1 MSNKGLHKDIENW
14 AVLLGGGMS
23 LLVICNI
30 VLLVVVC
37 LLISGCGTS
46 RKVERTQERQMR
58 AEIGMVED
66 EILSLRSSDFVDWTG
81 QAGNDG
87 EKISPRTSFG
97 RNDNKGMPGQAG
109 HDGRGDNAVRDTTL
123 VTSDEGPIIMN
134 AVRDE
139 DGNMVA
145 TDVLEAASV
154 TARFRN
160 VAERGGKVNIE
171 FAVTV
176 PQDMMDPQWQ
186 LRFYPRMN
194 VLEDTL
200 GLDPILITGQ
210 EYRNEQMRGY
220 RRYEKFLQSIVTD
233 SMEFV
238 NMRLLEIFI
247 ERNISALYAF
257 RTDSTF
263 VSDAEFASA
272 FGVTEQDAIEHYT
285 DKLARSANE
294 RRKARKEERFRHYVK
309 VPIEQGF
316 RLDTVIREINGDF
329 RYVYSHT
336 LASRPRLRKVDVVL
350 SGAIYKEDVKIYDI
364 PECEPLTYYI
374 SSLSAFVDGT
384 ERYMTKVIERKVS
397 ANTACYVEFEHDRY
411 EVDESLGYN
420 RDEIGRIKDNLAAL
434 IDHDE
439 FEMDSIVVTASSSP
453 EGTVAYNTRLTQR
466 RSEAVAEYFRRFI
479 DEYRDSMKADEGFV
493 VDMTEDPRSEPGM
506 TGEEYPETPVR
517 RSFAY
522 AQDDNGDA
530 QDDSKKDRD
539 GYRIQFI
546 ARNDAENWRM
556 LDVLVAEDTVM
567 GYEDKIAYI
576 NACELDD
583 LDRREEVLQKL
594 GCYRH
599 LREKVYPRLRTV
611 KFNFYLHRKDMQKDT
626 VHTTVIDSTY
636 MAGVQA
642 IRDRD
647 YETAVTLL
655 RPYQDYNSAV
665 AFCALDYNASALAIL
680 ERLPKTDKVN
690 YMLAIVYSRLDET
703 EKAVR
708 CYEEAC
714 RLNPGFV
721 HRGNLD
727 PEVMMLKDFSTP
739 FGRSK

>member
-1 MSNKGLHKDIENW
+1 MSNKGLHRDIENW
-14 AVLLGGGMS
+14 AVLLGGGVS
-23 LLVICNI
+23 LLVICNV

-46 RKVERTQERQMR
+46 RKVERMQERQMR
-58 AEIGMVED
+58 AEIGMVE
-66 EILSLRSSDFVDWTG
+66 
-81 QAGNDG
+81 
-87 EKISPRTSFG
+87 
-97 RNDNKGMPGQAG
+97 MPDRVG
-109 HDGRGDNAVRDTTL
+109 HDGRFPVGAGDDRRDTT
-123 VTSDEGPIIMN
+123 VVMEGGGPIIMN

-145 TDVLEAASV
+145 TDVIKAASV

-171 FAVTV
+171 FMVTV
-176 PQDMMDPQWQ
+176 PKDMMDPQWQ
-186 LRFYPRMN
+186 LRFYPRMY

-200 GLDPILITGQ
+200 GLDSVLITGQ

-238 NMRLLEIFI
+238 NLRLLEIFI
-247 ERNISALYAF
+247 ERNIPDLYAF

-263 VSDAEFASA
+263 VTDAEFASTY
-272 FGVTEQDAIEHYT
+272 GVTEQEAIEHYT
-285 DKLARSANE
+285 NKLARSANE
-294 RRKARKEERFRHYVK
+294 RRKARKDTKFRQYVS
-309 VPIEQGF
+309 VPIEEKGI

-329 RYVYSHT
+329 RYVYSYT
-336 LASRPRLRKVDVVL
+336 LASRPHLRKVDVVL

-384 ERYMTKVIERKVS
+384 KRYMTKVIERKVY
-397 ANTACYVEFEHDRY
+397 ANTACYVEFEHDSFV
-411 EVDESLGYN
+411 VDETLGYN
-420 RDEIGRIKDNLAAL
+420 RDEIGRIKGNLAAL
-434 IDHDE
+434 IDNDE
-439 FEMDSIVVTASSSP
+439 FAMDSIIVTASSSP

-466 RSEAVAEYFRRFI
+466 RSEAVAEYFRRYI
-479 DEYRDSMKADEGFV
+479 DEYRDSVRVNEGFV
-493 VDMTEDPRSEPGM
+493 VDMTGDPRSEPGM
-506 TGEEYPETPVR
+506 TGE
-517 RSFAY
+517 
-522 AQDDNGDA
+522 
-530 QDDSKKDRD
+530 
-539 GYRIQFI
+539 RIRFV

-567 GYEDKIAYI
+567 SYEEKIAYI
-576 NACELDD
+576 NACEVADFD
-583 LDRREEVLQKL
+583 VREEVLQKL

-611 KFNFYLHRKDMQKDT
+611 KFDFYLHRKDMQKDT

-642 IRDRD
+642 VRDRD

-690 YMLAIVYSRLDET
+690 YMLAIVYSRLGET
-703 EKAVR
+703 EKAAR

-714 RLNPGFV
+714 RMNPGFV

-727 PEVMMLKDFSTP
+727 PEITQLSVF
-739 FGRSK
+739 R

>member
-46 RKVERTQERQMR
+46 RKVERMQERQMR
-58 AEIGMVED
+58 AEIVMVED
-66 EILSLRSSDFVDWTG
+66 EIAGR
-81 QAGNDG
+81 AGNDG
-87 EKISPRTSFG
+87 RFPVG
-97 RNDNKGMPGQAG
+97 AG
-109 HDGRGDNAVRDTTL
+109 DDGRDTT
-123 VTSDEGPIIMN
+123 VVMEGGGPIIMN

-145 TDVLEAASV
+145 TDVIEAASV

-171 FAVTV
+171 FMVTV
-176 PQDMMDPQWQ
+176 PKDMMDPQWQ
-186 LRFYPRMN
+186 LRFYPRMY

-247 ERNISALYAF
+247 ERNIPALYAF

-272 FGVTEQDAIEHYT
+272 FGVTEQQAIEHYT
-285 DKLARSANE
+285 NRLAKSANE
-294 RRKARKEERFRHYVK
+294 RRKARKEERFRQYVK

-336 LASRPRLRKVDVVL
+336 LASKPRLRKVDVVL
-350 SGAIYKEDVKIYDI
+350 SGEIYQEDVKIYDI

-420 RDEIGRIKDNLAAL
+420 RDEIGRIKKNLSAL
-434 IDHDE
+434 IDNDE

-466 RSEAVAEYFRRFI
+466 RSEAVAEYFRIFI
-479 DEYRDSMKADEGFV
+479 DEYRDSVKVNEGFV
-493 VDMTEDPRSEPGM
+493 VDLAGDPRSEPGM
-506 TGEEYPETPVR
+506 TGEGIR
-517 RSFAY
+517 
-522 AQDDNGDA
+522 
-530 QDDSKKDRD
+530 
-539 GYRIQFI
+539 FI

-556 LDVLVAEDTVM
+556 LDVLVAGDTVM
-567 GYEDKIAYI
+567 SYEDKVAYI

-583 LDRREEVLQKL
+583 LDQREEVLQKL

-611 KFNFYLHRKDMQKDT
+611 RFDFYLHRKDMQKDT

-642 IRDRD
+642 VRDRD

-690 YMLAIVYSRLDET
+690 YMLAIVYSRLGET

-714 RLNPGFV
+714 RMNPGFV

-727 PEVMMLKDFSTP
+727 PEITQLSVF
-739 FGRSK
+739 R

>member
-46 RKVERTQERQMR
+46 RKVERMQQRLMR
-58 AEIGMVED
+58 AEIGMVE
-66 EILSLRSSDFVDWTG
+66 
-81 QAGNDG
+81 
-87 EKISPRTSFG
+87 
-97 RNDNKGMPGQAG
+97 MPGQAG
-109 HDGRGDNAVRDTTL
+109 HDGCRSGENWIAGRVGNDYRDTTL
-123 VTSDEGPIIMN
+123 VAELDGPIIMN

-145 TDVLEAASV
+145 TDVIKAASV

-171 FAVTV
+171 FMVTV
-176 PQDMMDPQWQ
+176 PKDMMDPQWQ
-186 LRFYPRMN
+186 LRFYPRMY

-247 ERNISALYAF
+247 ERNIPALYAF

-272 FGVTEQDAIEHYT
+272 FGVTEQQAVEHYT
-285 DKLARSANE
+285 NKLAKSANE

-316 RLDTVIREINGDF
+316 RLDTVIRETNGDF
-329 RYVYSHT
+329 RYVYSYA

-350 SGAIYKEDVKIYDI
+350 SGAIYQEDVKIYDI

-420 RDEIGRIKDNLAAL
+420 RDEIGRIKKNLSAL
-434 IDHDE
+434 IDNDE

-479 DEYRDSMKADEGFV
+479 DEYLDSVKVDEGFV
-493 VDMTEDPRSEPGM
+493 VDMTGDPRSEPGM

-522 AQDDNGDA
+522 AQDDN
-530 QDDSKKDRD
+530 KKDRD

-567 GYEDKIAYI
+567 SYEEKIAYI
-576 NACELDD
+576 KACEVAD
-583 LDRREEVLQKL
+583 LDVREEVLQNL

-655 RPYQDYNSAV
+655 RPYQDYNAAV

-680 ERLPKTDKVN
+680 ERFHRTDQVN
-690 YMLAIVYSRLDET
+690 YMLAIVYSRLGEI
-703 EKAVR
+703 EKAAR

-714 RLNPGFV
+714 RQNPGFV

-727 PEVMMLKDFSTP
+727 PEISRLSVF
-739 FGRSK
+739 R

>member
-1 MSNKGLHKDIENW
+1 MSDKGLHKDIENW

-46 RKVERTQERQMR
+46 RKVERMQERQMR
-58 AEIGMVED
+58 AEIGMVE
-66 EILSLRSSDFVDWTG
+66 E
-81 QAGNDG
+81 
-87 EKISPRTSFG
+87 
-97 RNDNKGMPGQAG
+97 MPDRVG
-109 HDGRGDNAVRDTTL
+109 HDGEVGNDERSPVGAGDDDRDTT
-123 VTSDEGPIIMN
+123 VVMEAKGPIIMN

-186 LRFYPRMN
+186 LRFYPRMY

-220 RRYEKFLQSIVTD
+220 RRYEKFLQSIVMD

-247 ERNISALYAF
+247 ERNIPALYAF

-272 FGVTEQDAIEHYT
+272 FGVTEQQAIEHYT
-285 DKLARSANE
+285 NRLAKSANE
-294 RRKARKEERFRHYVK
+294 RRKARKEERFRQYVK

-316 RLDTVIREINGDF
+316 RLDTVMREINGDF

-350 SGAIYKEDVKIYDI
+350 SGEIYQEDVKIYDI

-411 EVDESLGYN
+411 EVDENLGYN
-420 RDEIGRIKDNLAAL
+420 RDEIGRIKKNLSSL
-434 IDHDE
+434 IDNDE

-479 DEYRDSMKADEGFV
+479 DEYRDSVKADEGFA
-493 VDMTEDPRSEPGM
+493 VDMTGDPRSEPGM
-506 TGEEYPETPVR
+506 TKVEPGMTGEGIR
-517 RSFAY
+517 
-522 AQDDNGDA
+522 
-530 QDDSKKDRD
+530 
-539 GYRIQFI
+539 FI

-556 LDVLVAEDTVM
+556 LDVLVAKDTVM
-567 GYEDKIAYI
+567 SYEDKIAYI

-611 KFNFYLHRKDMQKDT
+611 KFDFYLHRKDMQKDT

-655 RPYQDYNSAV
+655 RPYQDYNAAV
-665 AFCALDYNASALAIL
+665 AFCALDYSASALAIL
-680 ERLPKTDKVN
+680 ERLHRTDQVN
-690 YMLAIVYSRLDET
+690 YMLAIVYSRLGEI

-714 RLNPGFV
+714 RQNPGFV

-727 PEVMMLKDFSTP
+727 PEISRLSVF
-739 FGRSK
+739 R

>member
-1 MSNKGLHKDIENW
+1 MSKNLHKDIENW
-14 AVLLGGGMS
+14 AVLLGGGVS
-23 LLVICNI
+23 LLVIFNI
-30 VLLVVVC
+30 VLMVVVC
-37 LLISGCGTS
+37 LLMSSCGS
-46 RKVERTQERQMR
+46 PRKVERMKERQMR
-58 AEIGMVED
+58 AEIGMVE
-66 EILSLRSSDFVDWTG
+66 
-81 QAGNDG
+81 
-87 EKISPRTSFG
+87 
-97 RNDNKGMPGQAG
+97 MPDRVG
-109 HDGRGDNAVRDTTL
+109 HDGWGDNTVRDTTVVAEL
-123 VTSDEGPIIMN
+123 DGPIIMN

-145 TDVLEAASV
+145 IDVIEAASI

-186 LRFYPRMN
+186 LRFYPRMY
-194 VLEDTL
+194 VLKDTL
-200 GLDPILITGQ
+200 GLDSVLITGQ

-238 NMRLLEIFI
+238 NLRLLEIFI
-247 ERNISALYAF
+247 ERNIPDLYAF

-263 VSDAEFASA
+263 VTDAEFASA
-272 FGVTEQDAIEHYT
+272 YGVTEQEAIEHYT
-285 DKLARSANE
+285 NKLARSANE
-294 RRKARKEERFRHYVK
+294 RRKARKDTKFRQYVS
-309 VPIEQGF
+309 VPIEEKGI

-329 RYVYSHT
+329 RYVYSYT
-336 LASRPRLRKVDVVL
+336 LASRPHLRKVDVVL
-350 SGAIYKEDVKIYDI
+350 FGAIYKEDVKIYDI
-364 PECEPLTYYI
+364 PECEPLTYYV

-384 ERYMTKVIERKVS
+384 ERYMTKVIERKVY
-397 ANTACYVEFEHDRY
+397 ANTACYVEFEHDSFV
-411 EVDESLGYN
+411 VDETLGYN
-420 RDEIGRIKDNLAAL
+420 CDEIGRIKGNLAAL
-434 IDHDE
+434 IDNDE
-439 FEMDSIVVTASSSP
+439 FAMDSIIVTASSSP

-466 RSEAVAEYFRRFI
+466 RSEAVAEYFRRYI
-479 DEYRDSMKADEGFV
+479 DEYRDSVRVNEGFV
-493 VDMTEDPRSEPGM
+493 VDMTGDPRSEPGM
-506 TGEEYPETPVR
+506 TGE
-517 RSFAY
+517 
-522 AQDDNGDA
+522 
-530 QDDSKKDRD
+530 
-539 GYRIQFI
+539 RILFV

-556 LDVLVAEDTVM
+556 LDALVAEDNSLSFD
-567 GYEDKIAYI
+567 DKIAYI
-576 NACELDD
+576 DACEIED
-583 LDRREEVLQKL
+583 LDTREEVLQNL

-655 RPYQDYNSAV
+655 RPYQDYNAAV

-680 ERLPKTDKVN
+680 ERLHRTDQVN
-690 YMLAIVYSRLDET
+690 YMLSIVYSRLGEI

-714 RLNPGFV
+714 RQNPGFV

-727 PEVMMLKDFSTP
+727 PEISRLSVF
-739 FGRSK
+739 R

>member
-1 MSNKGLHKDIENW
+1 MSDKGLHKDIENW
-14 AVLLGGGMS
+14 AVLLGGGVS
-23 LLVICNI
+23 LLVICNV

-46 RKVERTQERQMR
+46 RKMERMQERQMR
-58 AEIGMVED
+58 AEIGMVE
-66 EILSLRSSDFVDWTG
+66 E
-81 QAGNDG
+81 
-87 EKISPRTSFG
+87 
-97 RNDNKGMPGQAG
+97 MPGRVG
-109 HDGRGDNAVRDTTL
+109 HDGGVPVGAGDDGRDTT
-123 VTSDEGPIIMN
+123 VVMEDGGPIIMN

-145 TDVLEAASV
+145 TDVIEAASI

-186 LRFYPRMN
+186 LRFYPQMY

-200 GLDPILITGQ
+200 GLDPVLITGQ

-247 ERNISALYAF
+247 ERNIPALYAF

-364 PECEPLTYYI
+364 PECESLTYYI

-420 RDEIGRIKDNLAAL
+420 RDEIGRIKKNLSAL
-434 IDHDE
+434 IDNDE

-479 DEYRDSMKADEGFV
+479 DEYRDSVKADEGFV
-493 VDMTEDPRSEPGM
+493 VDMTGDPRAEPGM

>member
-1 MSNKGLHKDIENW
+1 MKSSNTHKDIENW
-14 AVLLGGGMS
+14 AVLLGGGVS
-23 LLVICNI
+23 LLVICNV

-46 RKVERTQERQMR
+46 RKVERMQERQMR
-58 AEIGMVED
+58 AEIGMVEEMPD
-66 EILSLRSSDFVDWTG
+66 RVGHDG
-81 QAGNDG
+81 QIGNDG
-87 EKISPRTSFG
+87 RSPVG
-97 RNDNKGMPGQAG
+97 AG
-109 HDGRGDNAVRDTTL
+109 DDGRDTT
-123 VTSDEGPIIMN
+123 VVMEAEGPIIMN

-186 LRFYPRMN
+186 LRFYPRMY

-247 ERNISALYAF
+247 ERNIPALYAF

-272 FGVTEQDAIEHYT
+272 FGVTEQQAIEHYT
-285 DKLARSANE
+285 NRLAKSANE
-294 RRKARKEERFRHYVK
+294 RRKARKEERFRQYVK

-316 RLDTVIREINGDF
+316 RLDTVMREINGDF

-350 SGAIYKEDVKIYDI
+350 SGEIYQEDVKIYDI

-479 DEYRDSMKADEGFV
+479 DEYRDSVKADEGFA
-493 VDMTEDPRSEPGM
+493 VDMTGDPRSEPGM
-506 TGEEYPETPVR
+506 TGEGIR
-517 RSFAY
+517 
-522 AQDDNGDA
+522 
-530 QDDSKKDRD
+530 
-539 GYRIQFI
+539 FI

-567 GYEDKIAYI
+567 SYEDKIAYI

-583 LDRREEVLQKL
+583 LDEREEVLQKL

-611 KFNFYLHRKDMQKDT
+611 KFDFYLHRKDMQKDT

-655 RPYQDYNSAV
+655 RPYQDYNAAV

-680 ERLPKTDKVN
+680 ERLHRTDQVN
-690 YMLAIVYSRLDET
+690 YMLAIVYSRLGEI
-703 EKAVR
+703 EKAAR

-714 RLNPGFV
+714 RQNPGFV

-727 PEVMMLKDFSTP
+727 PEISRLSVF
-739 FGRSK
+739 R

>member
-46 RKVERTQERQMR
+46 RKVERIQERQMR
-58 AEIGMVED
+58 AEIGMVE
-66 EILSLRSSDFVDWTG
+66 E
-81 QAGNDG
+81 
-87 EKISPRTSFG
+87 
-97 RNDNKGMPGQAG
+97 MPDRVG
-109 HDGRGDNAVRDTTL
+109 HDGEVGDDGRSPVGAGDDGRDTT
-123 VTSDEGPIIMN
+123 VVMEGGGPIIMN

-186 LRFYPRMN
+186 LRFYPQMY

-238 NMRLLEIFI
+238 NMKLLEIFI
-247 ERNISALYAF
+247 ERNIPALYAF
-257 RTDSTF
+257 KTDSTF

-272 FGVTEQDAIEHYT
+272 FGVTEQQAIEHYT
-285 DKLARSANE
+285 NRLAKSANE
-294 RRKARKEERFRHYVK
+294 RRKARKEERFRQYVK

-316 RLDTVIREINGDF
+316 RLDTVMREINGDF

-420 RDEIGRIKDNLAAL
+420 RDEIGRIKKNLSAL
-434 IDHDE
+434 IDNDE

-479 DEYRDSMKADEGFV
+479 DEYRDSVRVDEGFV
-493 VDMTEDPRSEPGM
+493 VDMTGDPRSVPGM

-522 AQDDNGDA
+522 AQDDN
-530 QDDSKKDRD
+530 RE
-539 GYRIQFI
+539 RIQFI

-567 GYEDKIAYI
+567 SYEDKIAYI

-583 LDRREEVLQKL
+583 LDQREEVLQKL

-611 KFNFYLHRKDMQKDT
+611 KFDFYLHRKDMQKDT

-655 RPYQDYNSAV
+655 RPYQDYNAAV

-680 ERLPKTDKVN
+680 ERLHRTDQVN
-690 YMLAIVYSRLDET
+690 YMLAIVYSRLGET

>member
-14 AVLLGGGMS
+14 AVLLGGGVS

-46 RKVERTQERQMR
+46 RKVERMQERQMR
-58 AEIGMVED
+58 AEIGMVE
-66 EILSLRSSDFVDWTG
+66 E
-81 QAGNDG
+81 
-87 EKISPRTSFG
+87 
-97 RNDNKGMPGQAG
+97 MPDRVG
-109 HDGRGDNAVRDTTL
+109 HDGGVPVGAGDDGRDTT
-123 VTSDEGPIIMN
+123 VVMEGGGPIIMN

-139 DGNMVA
+139 EGNMVA
-145 TDVLEAASV
+145 TDVIEAASI

-186 LRFYPRMN
+186 LRFYPRMY

-247 ERNISALYAF
+247 ERNIPALYAF

-263 VSDAEFASA
+263 VTDAEFASA
-272 FGVTEQDAIEHYT
+272 FGVTEQQAIEHYT
-285 DKLARSANE
+285 NRLAKSANE
-294 RRKARKEERFRHYVK
+294 RRKARKEERFRQYVK

-316 RLDTVIREINGDF
+316 RLDTVMREINGDF

-350 SGAIYKEDVKIYDI
+350 SGEIYQEDVKIYDI

-384 ERYMTKVIERKVS
+384 ERYMTKVIERKVY
-397 ANTACYVEFEHDRY
+397 ANTACYVEFEHDSFV
-411 EVDESLGYN
+411 VDETLGYN
-420 RDEIGRIKDNLAAL
+420 RDEIGRIKGNLAAL
-434 IDHDE
+434 IDNDE
-439 FEMDSIVVTASSSP
+439 FAMDSIIVTASSSP

-466 RSEAVAEYFRRFI
+466 RSEAVAEYFRRYI
-479 DEYRDSMKADEGFV
+479 DEYRDSVRVNEGFV
-493 VDMTEDPRSEPGM
+493 VDMTGDPRSEPGM

-522 AQDDNGDA
+522 AQDDSMEDLY
-530 QDDSKKDRD
+530 
-539 GYRIQFI
+539 GYQIQFV

-567 GYEDKIAYI
+567 SYEEKIAYI
-576 NACELDD
+576 NACEVADFD
-583 LDRREEVLQKL
+583 VREEVLQNL

-599 LREKVYPRLRTV
+599 LREKIYPRLRTV
-611 KFNFYLHRKDMQKDT
+611 KFDFYLHRKDMQKDT

-655 RPYQDYNSAV
+655 RPYQDYNAAV

-680 ERLPKTDKVN
+680 ERLHRTDQVN
-690 YMLAIVYSRLDET
+690 YMLAIVYSRLGEI

-708 CYEEAC
+708 CYDEAC
-714 RLNPGFV
+714 RQNPGFV

-727 PEVMMLKDFSTP
+727 PEISRLSVF
-739 FGRSK
+739 R

>member
-14 AVLLGGGMS
+14 AVLLGGGVS

-46 RKVERTQERQMR
+46 RKVERMQERQMR
-58 AEIGMVED
+58 AEIGMVEEMPD
-66 EILSLRSSDFVDWTG
+66 RVGHDGEV
-81 QAGNDG
+81 GNDG
-87 EKISPRTSFG
+87 RAPVGAGDDEIAG
-97 RNDNKGMPGQAG
+97 RAG
-109 HDGRGDNAVRDTTL
+109 DDVRDTT
-123 VTSDEGPIIMN
+123 VVMEDEGPIIMN

-186 LRFYPRMN
+186 LRFYPRMY

-247 ERNISALYAF
+247 ERNIPALYAF

-272 FGVTEQDAIEHYT
+272 FGVTEQQAIEHYT
-285 DKLARSANE
+285 NRLAKSANE
-294 RRKARKEERFRHYVK
+294 RRKARKEERFRQYVK

-316 RLDTVIREINGDF
+316 RLDTVMREINGDF

-350 SGAIYKEDVKIYDI
+350 SGAIYQEDVKIYDI

-374 SSLSAFVDGT
+374 SSLSAFVDVT
-384 ERYMTKVIERKVS
+384 ERFMTKVIERKVS

-420 RDEIGRIKDNLAAL
+420 RDEIGRIKKNLSAL
-434 IDHDE
+434 IDNDE

-466 RSEAVAEYFRRFI
+466 RSEAVAEYFRRYI
-479 DEYRDSMKADEGFV
+479 DEYRDSMKADEGFA
-493 VDMTEDPRSEPGM
+493 VDMTGDPWSKPGMTKVEPGM
-506 TGEEYPETPVR
+506 TGEGIR
-517 RSFAY
+517 
-522 AQDDNGDA
+522 
-530 QDDSKKDRD
+530 
-539 GYRIQFI
+539 FI

-567 GYEDKIAYI
+567 SYEDKIAYI

-611 KFNFYLHRKDMQKDT
+611 KFDFYLHRKDMLKDT

-642 IRDRD
+642 IRERD

-655 RPYQDYNSAV
+655 RPYQDYNAAV

-680 ERLPKTDKVN
+680 ERLHRTDQVN
-690 YMLAIVYSRLDET
+690 YMLAIVYSRLGEI
-703 EKAVR
+703 EKAAR

-714 RLNPGFV
+714 RQNPGFV

-727 PEVMMLKDFSTP
+727 PEISRLGDSRS
-739 FGRSK
+739 GRE

>member
-14 AVLLGGGMS
+14 AVLLGGGVS
-23 LLVICNI
+23 LLVICNV

-46 RKVERTQERQMR
+46 RKVERMHERKMR
-58 AEIGMVED
+58 AEIGMVE
-66 EILSLRSSDFVDWTG
+66 EIPDRVGHDGEV
-81 QAGNDG
+81 GNDG
-87 EKISPRTSFG
+87 RSPVV
-97 RNDNKGMPGQAG
+97 AG
-109 HDGRGDNAVRDTTL
+109 DDGRDTT
-123 VTSDEGPIIMN
+123 VVMEAEGPIIMN

-176 PQDMMDPQWQ
+176 LQDMMDPQWQ
-186 LRFYPRMN
+186 LRFYPQMY

-200 GLDPILITGQ
+200 ELDPILITGQ

-238 NMRLLEIFI
+238 NMKLLEIFI
-247 ERNISALYAF
+247 ERNIPALYAF

-272 FGVTEQDAIEHYT
+272 FGVTEQQAIEHYT
-285 DKLARSANE
+285 NRLAKSANE
-294 RRKARKEERFRHYVK
+294 RRKARKEERFRQYVK

-316 RLDTVIREINGDF
+316 RLDTVMREINGDF
-329 RYVYSHT
+329 RYVYAHT
-336 LASRPRLRKVDVVL
+336 LATRPRLRKVDVVL
-350 SGAIYKEDVKIYDI
+350 SGAIYKEDAKIYDI

-397 ANTACYVEFEHDRY
+397 ANTACYVAFEHDRY

-420 RDEIGRIKDNLAAL
+420 RDEIGRIKKNLSAL
-434 IDHDE
+434 IDNDE

-453 EGTVAYNTRLTQR
+453 EGTVTYNTRLTQR
-466 RSEAVAEYFRRFI
+466 RSEAVAEYFRMFI
-479 DEYRDSMKADEGFV
+479 DEYRNSVNADEGFA
-493 VDMTEDPRSEPGM
+493 VDMTGDPRSVPGMTKVEPGM
-506 TGEEYPETPVR
+506 TGEGIR
-517 RSFAY
+517 
-522 AQDDNGDA
+522 
-530 QDDSKKDRD
+530 
-539 GYRIQFI
+539 FI

-567 GYEDKIAYI
+567 SYEDKIAYI
-576 NACELDD
+576 NACELGD
-583 LDRREEVLQKL
+583 LDQREDVLQKL

-611 KFNFYLHRKDMQKDT
+611 KFGFYLHRKDMLKDT

-655 RPYQDYNSAV
+655 RPYQDYNAAV

-680 ERLPKTDKVN
+680 ERLHRTDQVN
-690 YMLAIVYSRLDET
+690 YMLAIVYSRLGEI

-708 CYEEAC
+708 CYDEAC
-714 RLNPGFV
+714 RQNPGFV

-727 PEVMMLKDFSTP
+727 PEISRLSVF
-739 FGRSK
+739 R

>member
-46 RKVERTQERQMR
+46 RKVERMQERQMR
-58 AEIGMVED
+58 AEIVMAED
-66 EILSLRSSDFVDWTG
+66 EIAGR
-81 QAGNDG
+81 AGNDG
-87 EKISPRTSFG
+87 RFPVG
-97 RNDNKGMPGQAG
+97 AG
-109 HDGRGDNAVRDTTL
+109 DDGRDTT
-123 VTSDEGPIIMN
+123 VVMEGGGPIIMN

-145 TDVLEAASV
+145 TDVIEAASV

-171 FAVTV
+171 FMVTV
-176 PQDMMDPQWQ
+176 PKDMMDPQWQ
-186 LRFYPRMN
+186 LRFYPRMY

-247 ERNISALYAF
+247 ERNIPALYAF

-272 FGVTEQDAIEHYT
+272 YGVTEQEAIEHYT
-285 DKLARSANE
+285 NKLARSANE
-294 RRKARKEERFRHYVK
+294 RRKARKDTKFRQYVS
-309 VPIEQGF
+309 VPIEEKGI

-329 RYVYSHT
+329 RYVYSYT
-336 LASRPRLRKVDVVL
+336 LASRPHLRKVDVVL

-384 ERYMTKVIERKVS
+384 ERYMTKVIERKVY
-397 ANTACYVEFEHDRY
+397 ANTACYVEFEHDSFV
-411 EVDESLGYN
+411 VDETLGYN
-420 RDEIGRIKDNLAAL
+420 RDEIGRIKGNLAAL
-434 IDHDE
+434 IDNDE
-439 FEMDSIVVTASSSP
+439 FAMDSIIVTASSSP

-479 DEYRDSMKADEGFV
+479 DEYRDSVKADEGFA
-493 VDMTEDPRSEPGM
+493 VDMTGDPRSEPGM
-506 TGEEYPETPVR
+506 TGEGIR
-517 RSFAY
+517 
-522 AQDDNGDA
+522 
-530 QDDSKKDRD
+530 
-539 GYRIQFI
+539 FI

-567 GYEDKIAYI
+567 SYEEKMAYI
-576 NACELDD
+576 DACEIDD
-583 LDRREEVLQKL
+583 LDEREEVLQNL

-599 LREKVYPRLRTV
+599 MREKIYPRLRTV
-611 KFNFYLHRKDMQKDT
+611 KFDFYLHRKDMQKDT

-655 RPYQDYNSAV
+655 RPYRDFNAAV
-665 AFCALDYNASALAIL
+665 AFCALDYNASALDIL
-680 ERLPKTDKVN
+680 ENLPKSDQVN
-690 YMLAIVYSRLDET
+690 YMLAIVYSRLGDI

-714 RLNPGFV
+714 RQNPGFV

-727 PEVMMLKDFSTP
+727 PEISRLSVF
-739 FGRSK
+739 R

>member
-14 AVLLGGGMS
+14 AVLLGGGVS

-37 LLISGCGTS
+37 LVISGCGTS
-46 RKVERTQERQMR
+46 RKVERMQERQMR
-58 AEIGMVED
+58 AEIGMVEEMPD
-66 EILSLRSSDFVDWTG
+66 RVG
-81 QAGNDG
+81 HDG
-87 EKISPRTSFG
+87 EEISRFAPLT
-97 RNDNKGMPGQAG
+97 RNDNNRTTQNDSK
-109 HDGRGDNAVRDTTL
+109 DTTL

-186 LRFYPRMN
+186 LRFYPRMY

-238 NMRLLEIFI
+238 NMKLLEIFI
-247 ERNISALYAF
+247 ERNIPALYAF

-272 FGVTEQDAIEHYT
+272 FGVTEQQAIEHYT
-285 DKLARSANE
+285 NRLAKSANE
-294 RRKARKEERFRHYVK
+294 RRKARKEERFRQYVK

-316 RLDTVIREINGDF
+316 RLDTVMREINGDF

-336 LASRPRLRKVDVVL
+336 LASKPRLRKVDVVL
-350 SGAIYKEDVKIYDI
+350 SGEIYQEDVKIYDI

-420 RDEIGRIKDNLAAL
+420 RDEIGRIKKNLSAL
-434 IDHDE
+434 IDNDE

-479 DEYRDSMKADEGFV
+479 NEYLDSVKVDEGFA
-493 VDMTEDPRSEPGM
+493 VDMTGDPRSEPGM

-522 AQDDNGDA
+522 A

-567 GYEDKIAYI
+567 SYEDKIAYI

-583 LDRREEVLQKL
+583 LDEREEVLQKL

-655 RPYQDYNSAV
+655 RPYQDYNAAV

-680 ERLPKTDKVN
+680 ERLHRTDQVN
-690 YMLAIVYSRLDET
+690 YMLAIVYSRLGEI
-703 EKAVR
+703 EMAVR

-714 RLNPGFV
+714 RQNPGFV

>member
-1 MSNKGLHKDIENW
+1 MSGKGLHKDIENW

-37 LLISGCGTS
+37 LVISGCGTS
-46 RKVERTQERQMR
+46 RKVERMQERQMR
-58 AEIGMVED
+58 AEIGMVE
-66 EILSLRSSDFVDWTG
+66 E
-81 QAGNDG
+81 
-87 EKISPRTSFG
+87 
-97 RNDNKGMPGQAG
+97 MPDRVG
-109 HDGRGDNAVRDTTL
+109 HDGGVPVGAGDDGRDTT
-123 VTSDEGPIIMN
+123 VVMEGGGPIIMN

-171 FAVTV
+171 FVVTV

-186 LRFYPRMN
+186 LRFYPRMY

-238 NMRLLEIFI
+238 NMKLLEIFI
-247 ERNISALYAF
+247 ERNIPALYAF

-285 DKLARSANE
+285 DKLAKSANE
-294 RRKARKEERFRHYVK
+294 RRKARKEERFRRYVK

-316 RLDTVIREINGDF
+316 RLDTVMREINGDF

-350 SGAIYKEDVKIYDI
+350 SGAIYQEDVKIYDI

-420 RDEIGRIKDNLAAL
+420 RDEIGRIKKNLSAL
-434 IDHDE
+434 IDNDE

-479 DEYRDSMKADEGFV
+479 DEYRDSVKADEGFV
-493 VDMTEDPRSEPGM
+493 VDMTGDPRSEPGM
-506 TGEEYPETPVR
+506 TKVEPGMTDESDIR
-517 RSFAY
+517 
-522 AQDDNGDA
+522 
-530 QDDSKKDRD
+530 
-539 GYRIQFI
+539 FI

-556 LDVLVAEDTVM
+556 LDALVAEDNSLSFD
-567 GYEDKIAYI
+567 DKIAYI
-576 NACELDD
+576 DACEIED
-583 LDRREEVLQKL
+583 LDTREEVLQNL

-611 KFNFYLHRKDMQKDT
+611 RFDFYLHRKDMQKDT

-655 RPYQDYNSAV
+655 RPYQDYNAAV

-680 ERLPKTDKVN
+680 ERLHRTDQVN
-690 YMLAIVYSRLDET
+690 YMLAIVNSRLGET

-714 RLNPGFV
+714 RMNPGFV

-727 PEVMMLKDFSTP
+727 PEITQLSVF
-739 FGRSK
+739 R

>member
-1 MSNKGLHKDIENW
+1 MSKNLHKDIENW
-14 AVLLGGGMS
+14 AVLLGGGVS
-23 LLVICNI
+23 LLVIFNI
-30 VLLVVVC
+30 VLMVVVC
-37 LLISGCGTS
+37 LLMSSCGS
-46 RKVERTQERQMR
+46 ARKVERMKERQMK
-58 AEIGMVED
+58 AEIGIVEEMPYRVGHD
-66 EILSLRSSDFVDWTG
+66 GGRSGEDWIAG
-81 QAGNDG
+81 RAGNDY
-87 EKISPRTSFG
+87 
-97 RNDNKGMPGQAG
+97 
-109 HDGRGDNAVRDTTL
+109 RDTTMVAEL
-123 VTSDEGPIIMN
+123 DGPIIMN

-186 LRFYPRMN
+186 LRFYPRMY

-479 DEYRDSMKADEGFV
+479 DEYRDSVTADEGFA
-493 VDMTEDPRSEPGM
+493 VDMTGDPRSEPGM
-506 TGEEYPETPVR
+506 TKVEPGMMGEGIR
-517 RSFAY
+517 
-522 AQDDNGDA
+522 
-530 QDDSKKDRD
+530 
-539 GYRIQFI
+539 FI

-599 LREKVYPRLRTV
+599 LREKAYPRLRTV
-611 KFNFYLHRKDMQKDT
+611 KFDFYLHRKDMQKDT

-655 RPYQDYNSAV
+655 RPYQDYNAAV

-680 ERLPKTDKVN
+680 EKLQKSDQVN
-690 YMLAIVYSRLDET
+690 YMLAIVYSRLGET

-714 RLNPGFV
+714 RQNPGFV

>member
-23 LLVICNI
+23 LLVICNV
-30 VLLVVVC
+30 VLLVLVC

-46 RKVERTQERQMR
+46 RKVERMQERQMR
-58 AEIGMVED
+58 AEIGMVEEMPD
-66 EILSLRSSDFVDWTG
+66 RVG
-81 QAGNDG
+81 HDG

-123 VTSDEGPIIMN
+123 VIPSEGPIIMN

-186 LRFYPRMN
+186 LRFYPQMY

-247 ERNISALYAF
+247 ERNIPALYAF

-272 FGVTEQDAIEHYT
+272 FGVTEQQAIEHYT
-285 DKLARSANE
+285 NRLAKSANE
-294 RRKARKEERFRHYVK
+294 RRKARKEERFRQYVK

-316 RLDTVIREINGDF
+316 RLDTVMREINGDF

-350 SGAIYKEDVKIYDI
+350 SGAIYQEDVKIYDI

-420 RDEIGRIKDNLAAL
+420 RDEIGRIKKNLSAL
-434 IDHDE
+434 IDNDE

-479 DEYRDSMKADEGFV
+479 DEYRDSVKADEGFV
-493 VDMTEDPRSEPGM
+493 VDLAGDPRSEPGM
-506 TGEEYPETPVR
+506 TGEGIR
-517 RSFAY
+517 
-522 AQDDNGDA
+522 
-530 QDDSKKDRD
+530 
-539 GYRIQFI
+539 FI

-567 GYEDKIAYI
+567 SYEDKIAYI

-583 LDRREEVLQKL
+583 LDEREEVLQKL

-611 KFNFYLHRKDMQKDT
+611 KFDFYLHRRDMQKDT
-626 VHTTVIDSTY
+626 VHTTVIDSAY

-655 RPYQDYNSAV
+655 RPYQDYNAAV

-680 ERLPKTDKVN
+680 ERLHRTDQVN
-690 YMLAIVYSRLDET
+690 YMLAIVYSRLGEI
-703 EKAVR
+703 EKAAR

-714 RLNPGFV
+714 RQNPGFV

>member
-1 MSNKGLHKDIENW
+1 MSDKGLHKDIENW
-14 AVLLGGGMS
+14 AVLLGGGVS
-23 LLVICNI
+23 LLVICNV

-46 RKVERTQERQMR
+46 RKVERMQERQMR
-58 AEIGMVED
+58 AEIVMVED

-87 EKISPRTSFG
+87 GAPVGAGDDEIAG
-97 RNDNKGMPGQAG
+97 RAGND
-109 HDGRGDNAVRDTTL
+109 DRDTT
-123 VTSDEGPIIMN
+123 VVMEAEGPIIMN

-176 PQDMMDPQWQ
+176 PQDMIDPQWQ
-186 LRFYPRMN
+186 LRFYPRMY

-200 GLDPILITGQ
+200 GLDPVLITGQ

-247 ERNISALYAF
+247 ERNIPALYAF

-272 FGVTEQDAIEHYT
+272 FGVTEQQAIEHYT
-285 DKLARSANE
+285 NRLAKSANE
-294 RRKARKEERFRHYVK
+294 RRKARKEERFRRYVK

-316 RLDTVIREINGDF
+316 QLDTVIREINGDF
-329 RYVYSHT
+329 RYVYSYT

-350 SGAIYKEDVKIYDI
+350 SGEIYQEDVKIYDI

-420 RDEIGRIKDNLAAL
+420 RDEIGRIKKNLSAL
-434 IDHDE
+434 IDNDE
-439 FEMDSIVVTASSSP
+439 FEMDSIVITASSSP

-479 DEYRDSMKADEGFV
+479 DEYRDSVKADEGFA
-493 VDMTEDPRSEPGM
+493 VDMTGDPRSEPGM

-530 QDDSKKDRD
+530 QDDIKKDRD

-567 GYEDKIAYI
+567 SYEDKIAYI

-583 LDRREEVLQKL
+583 LDEREEVLQKL

-611 KFNFYLHRKDMQKDT
+611 KFDFYLHRKDMQKDT

-655 RPYQDYNSAV
+655 RPYQDYNAAV

-680 ERLPKTDKVN
+680 ERLHRTDQVN
-690 YMLAIVYSRLDET
+690 YMLAIVYSRLGEI
-703 EKAVR
+703 EKAAR

-714 RLNPGFV
+714 RQNPGFV

-727 PEVMMLKDFSTP
+727 PEISRLSVF
-739 FGRSK
+739 R

>member
-1 MSNKGLHKDIENW
+1 MSDKGLHKDIENW

-23 LLVICNI
+23 LLVICNV

-46 RKVERTQERQMR
+46 RKVERMQERQMR
-58 AEIGMVED
+58 AEIGMVEMP
-66 EILSLRSSDFVDWTG
+66 G
-81 QAGNDG
+81 QAGHDG
-87 EKISPRTSFG
+87 EEISPRTSFG
-97 RNDNKGMPGQAG
+97 RNDSKGIPDRVGNDG
-109 HDGRGDNAVRDTTL
+109 EIGNDGRSSVGAGDDVRDTT
-123 VTSDEGPIIMN
+123 VVMEAEGPIIMN

-145 TDVLEAASV
+145 TDVIEAASI

-186 LRFYPRMN
+186 LRFYPRMY

-247 ERNISALYAF
+247 ERNIPALYAF

-272 FGVTEQDAIEHYT
+272 FGVTEQQAVEHYT
-285 DKLARSANE
+285 NKLAKSANE

-374 SSLSAFVDGT
+374 SSLSALVDGT

-420 RDEIGRIKDNLAAL
+420 RDEIGRIKKNLSAL
-434 IDHDE
+434 IDNDE

-479 DEYRDSMKADEGFV
+479 DEYRDSVRVNEGFV
-493 VDMTEDPRSEPGM
+493 VDMTGDPRSEPGM
-506 TGEEYPETPVR
+506 TKVEPGMTDESDIR
-517 RSFAY
+517 
-522 AQDDNGDA
+522 
-530 QDDSKKDRD
+530 
-539 GYRIQFI
+539 FI

-556 LDVLVAEDTVM
+556 LDALVAEDNSLTFD
-567 GYEDKIAYI
+567 DKIAYI
-576 NACELDD
+576 DACEIED
-583 LDRREEVLQKL
+583 LDTREEVLQNL

-611 KFNFYLHRKDMQKDT
+611 RFDFYLHRKDMQKDT

-655 RPYQDYNSAV
+655 RPYRDFNAAV
-665 AFCALDYNASALAIL
+665 AFCALDYNASALDIL
-680 ERLPKTDKVN
+680 ENLPKSDQVN
-690 YMLAIVYSRLDET
+690 YMLAIVYSRLGDI

-714 RLNPGFV
+714 RQNPGFV

-727 PEVMMLKDFSTP
+727 PEISRLSVF
-739 FGRSK
+739 R

>member
-1 MSNKGLHKDIENW
+1 MSDKGLHKDIENW

-46 RKVERTQERQMR
+46 RKVERMKEWQMR
-58 AEIGMVED
+58 AEIGMVE
-66 EILSLRSSDFVDWTG
+66 E
-81 QAGNDG
+81 
-87 EKISPRTSFG
+87 
-97 RNDNKGMPGQAG
+97 MPDRVG
-109 HDGRGDNAVRDTTL
+109 HDGEVGNDERSPVGAGDDGRDTT
-123 VTSDEGPIIMN
+123 VVMEAEGPIIMN

-186 LRFYPRMN
+186 LRFYPRMY

-247 ERNISALYAF
+247 ERNIPALYAF

-272 FGVTEQDAIEHYT
+272 FGVTEQQAIEHYT
-285 DKLARSANE
+285 NRLAKSANE
-294 RRKARKEERFRHYVK
+294 RRKARKEERFRQYVK

-316 RLDTVIREINGDF
+316 RLDTVMREINGDF

-350 SGAIYKEDVKIYDI
+350 SGAIYQEDVKIYDI

-420 RDEIGRIKDNLAAL
+420 RDEIGRI
-434 IDHDE
+434 
-439 FEMDSIVVTASSSP
+439 
-453 EGTVAYNTRLTQR
+453 R
-466 RSEAVAEYFRRFI
+466 RIFQ
-479 DEYRDSMKADEGFV
+479 
-493 VDMTEDPRSEPGM
+493 P
-506 TGEEYPETPVR
+506 
-517 RSFAY
+517 
-522 AQDDNGDA
+522 
-530 QDDSKKDRD
+530 
-539 GYRIQFI
+539 
-546 ARNDAENWRM
+546 
-556 LDVLVAEDTVM
+556 
-567 GYEDKIAYI
+567 
-576 NACELDD
+576 
-583 LDRREEVLQKL
+583 
-594 GCYRH
+594 
-599 LREKVYPRLRTV
+599 
-611 KFNFYLHRKDMQKDT
+611 
-626 VHTTVIDSTY
+626 
-636 MAGVQA
+636 
-642 IRDRD
+642 
-647 YETAVTLL
+647 
-655 RPYQDYNSAV
+655 
-665 AFCALDYNASALAIL
+665 
-680 ERLPKTDKVN
+680 
-690 YMLAIVYSRLDET
+690 
-703 EKAVR
+703 
-708 CYEEAC
+708 
-714 RLNPGFV
+714 
-721 HRGNLD
+721 
-727 PEVMMLKDFSTP
+727 
-739 FGRSK
+739 

>member
-46 RKVERTQERQMR
+46 RKVERMQERQMR
-58 AEIGMVED
+58 AEIGMVEEMPD
-66 EILSLRSSDFVDWTG
+66 RVGHDGEV
-81 QAGNDG
+81 GNDG
-87 EKISPRTSFG
+87 RSPVG
-97 RNDNKGMPGQAG
+97 AG
-109 HDGRGDNAVRDTTL
+109 DDGRDTT
-123 VTSDEGPIIMN
+123 VVMEAQGPIIMN

-186 LRFYPRMN
+186 LRFYPQMY
-194 VLEDTL
+194 VLEDTV
-200 GLDPILITGQ
+200 GLDPVLITGQ

-247 ERNISALYAF
+247 ERNIPALYAF

-272 FGVTEQDAIEHYT
+272 FGVTEQEAIEHYT
-285 DKLARSANE
+285 DKLAKSANE
-294 RRKARKEERFRHYVK
+294 RRKARKEERFRQYVK

-316 RLDTVIREINGDF
+316 RLDTVMREINGDF

-350 SGAIYKEDVKIYDI
+350 SGAIYQEDVKIYDI

-374 SSLSAFVDGT
+374 SSLSAFVDGS

-420 RDEIGRIKDNLAAL
+420 RDEIGRIKKNLSAL
-434 IDHDE
+434 IDNDE

-479 DEYRDSMKADEGFV
+479 DEYRDSVKVDEGFA
-493 VDMTEDPRSEPGM
+493 VDMTGDPRSEPGM
-506 TGEEYPETPVR
+506 TGEGIR
-517 RSFAY
+517 
-522 AQDDNGDA
+522 
-530 QDDSKKDRD
+530 
-539 GYRIQFI
+539 FI

-567 GYEDKIAYI
+567 DYEDKIAYI

-583 LDRREEVLQKL
+583 LDEREEVLQKL

-611 KFNFYLHRKDMQKDT
+611 KFDFYLHRKDMLMDT

-647 YETAVTLL
+647 YEAAVTLL
-655 RPYQDYNSAV
+655 RPYQDYNAAV

-680 ERLPKTDKVN
+680 ERLHRTDQVN
-690 YMLAIVYSRLDET
+690 YMLAIVYSRLGEI
-703 EKAVR
+703 EKAAR

-714 RLNPGFV
+714 RQNPGFV

-727 PEVMMLKDFSTP
+727 PEISRLSVF
-739 FGRSK
+739 R

>member
-1 MSNKGLHKDIENW
+1 MSDKGLHKDIENW
-14 AVLLGGGMS
+14 AVLLGGGVS
-23 LLVICNI
+23 LLVICNV

-46 RKVERTQERQMR
+46 RKVERMQERQMR
-58 AEIGMVED
+58 AEIGMVEEMPD
-66 EILSLRSSDFVDWTG
+66 RVGHDGEV
-81 QAGNDG
+81 GNDG
-87 EKISPRTSFG
+87 RFPVG
-97 RNDNKGMPGQAG
+97 AG
-109 HDGRGDNAVRDTTL
+109 DDGRDTT
-123 VTSDEGPIIMN
+123 VVMEAEGPIIMN

-186 LRFYPRMN
+186 LRFYPRMY

-200 GLDPILITGQ
+200 GLDPVLITGQ
-210 EYRNEQMRGY
+210 EYRKEQMRGY

-247 ERNISALYAF
+247 ERNIPALYAF

-294 RRKARKEERFRHYVK
+294 RRKARKEERFRQYVK

-316 RLDTVIREINGDF
+316 RLDTVMREINGDF
-329 RYVYSHT
+329 RYVYSYT
-336 LASRPRLRKVDVVL
+336 LASRPCLRKVDVVL
-350 SGAIYKEDVKIYDI
+350 SGEIYQEDVKIYDI

-411 EVDESLGYN
+411 EVAESLGYN

-479 DEYRDSMKADEGFV
+479 DEYRDSVKADEGFV
-493 VDMTEDPRSEPGM
+493 VDMTGDPRSEPGM

-522 AQDDNGDA
+522 AQDDN
-530 QDDSKKDRD
+530 RE
-539 GYRIQFI
+539 RIQFI

-567 GYEDKIAYI
+567 SYEDKIAYI

-583 LDRREEVLQKL
+583 LDRREEVLQNL

-611 KFNFYLHRKDMQKDT
+611 RFDLYLHRKDMQKDT

-655 RPYQDYNSAV
+655 RPYQDYNTAV

-680 ERLPKTDKVN
+680 EKLHRTDQVN
-690 YMLAIVYSRLDET
+690 YMLAIVYSRLGEI
-703 EKAVR
+703 EKAAR
-708 CYEEAC
+708 CYEVAC
-714 RLNPGFV
+714 RMNPGFV

-727 PEVMMLKDFSTP
+727 PEITQLSVF
-739 FGRSK
+739 R

>member
-46 RKVERTQERQMR
+46 RKVERMQERQMR
-58 AEIGMVED
+58 AEIGMVE
-66 EILSLRSSDFVDWTG
+66 EI
-81 QAGNDG
+81 
-87 EKISPRTSFG
+87 PG
-97 RNDNKGMPGQAG
+97 RAG
-109 HDGRGDNAVRDTTL
+109 HDGWSPVGAGDDGRDTT
-123 VTSDEGPIIMN
+123 VVMEAEGPIIMN

-139 DGNMVA
+139 DGNMVV

-186 LRFYPRMN
+186 LRFNPRMY

-220 RRYEKFLQSIVTD
+220 RRYEKFLCSIVTD

-238 NMRLLEIFI
+238 NLRLLEIFI
-247 ERNISALYAF
+247 ERNIPALYAF

-272 FGVTEQDAIEHYT
+272 FGVTEQQAVEHYT
-285 DKLARSANE
+285 NKLAKSANE

-309 VPIEQGF
+309 VPIKQGF

-420 RDEIGRIKDNLAAL
+420 RDEIGRIKKNLSAL
-434 IDHDE
+434 IDNDE

-466 RSEAVAEYFRRFI
+466 RSEAVAEYFRKFI
-479 DEYRDSMKADEGFV
+479 DEYRDSVNADEGFA
-493 VDMTEDPRSEPGM
+493 VDMTGDPRSEPGM
-506 TGEEYPETPVR
+506 TKVEPGMTGAGIR
-517 RSFAY
+517 
-522 AQDDNGDA
+522 
-530 QDDSKKDRD
+530 
-539 GYRIQFI
+539 FI

-599 LREKVYPRLRTV
+599 LREKAYPRLRTV
-611 KFNFYLHRKDMQKDT
+611 KFDFYLHRKDMQKDT

-655 RPYQDYNSAV
+655 RPYQDYNAAV
-665 AFCALDYNASALAIL
+665 AFCALDYNASALAIMEKL
-680 ERLPKTDKVN
+680 QKSDQVN
-690 YMLAIVYSRLDET
+690 YMLAIVYSRLGET

-714 RLNPGFV
+714 RQNPGFV

-727 PEVMMLKDFSTP
+727 PEISRLSVF
-739 FGRSK
+739 R

>member
-46 RKVERTQERQMR
+46 RKVERMQERQMR
-58 AEIGMVED
+58 AEIGMVK
-66 EILSLRSSDFVDWTG
+66 EI
-81 QAGNDG
+81 
-87 EKISPRTSFG
+87 PG
-97 RNDNKGMPGQAG
+97 RAG
-109 HDGRGDNAVRDTTL
+109 HDGEVGNDERSPVGAGDDGRDTT
-123 VTSDEGPIIMN
+123 VVMEAEGPIIMN

-186 LRFYPRMN
+186 LRFYPQMY

-238 NMRLLEIFI
+238 NMKLLEIFI
-247 ERNISALYAF
+247 ERNIPALYAF

-272 FGVTEQDAIEHYT
+272 FGVTEQQAIEHYT
-285 DKLARSANE
+285 NRLAKSANE
-294 RRKARKEERFRHYVK
+294 RRKARKEERFRQYVK

-316 RLDTVIREINGDF
+316 RLDTVMREINGDF
-329 RYVYSHT
+329 RYMYSHT

-350 SGAIYKEDVKIYDI
+350 SGAIYQEDVKIYDI

-420 RDEIGRIKDNLAAL
+420 RDEIGRIKKNLSAL
-434 IDHDE
+434 IDNDE

-479 DEYRDSMKADEGFV
+479 DEYRDSVKADEGFA
-493 VDMTEDPRSEPGM
+493 VDLAGYPRSEPGM

-522 AQDDNGDA
+522 A

-567 GYEDKIAYI
+567 SYEDKIAYI

-611 KFNFYLHRKDMQKDT
+611 KFDFYLHRKDMQKDT

-655 RPYQDYNSAV
+655 RPYQDYNAAV

-680 ERLPKTDKVN
+680 ERLHRTDQVN
-690 YMLAIVYSRLDET
+690 YMLAIVYSRLGEI

-714 RLNPGFV
+714 RQNPGFV

-727 PEVMMLKDFSTP
+727 PEISRLSVF
-739 FGRSK
+739 R

>member
-1 MSNKGLHKDIENW
+1 MSDKGLHKDIENW
-14 AVLLGGGMS
+14 AVLLGGGVS

-46 RKVERTQERQMR
+46 RKVERMQERQMR

-66 EILSLRSSDFVDWTG
+66 EI
-81 QAGNDG
+81 A
-87 EKISPRTSFG
+87 
-97 RNDNKGMPGQAG
+97 GQAG
-109 HDGRGDNAVRDTTL
+109 HDGEVGNDGRSPVGAGDDEIAGRAGNDDRDTT
-123 VTSDEGPIIMN
+123 VVMEAEGPIIMN

-186 LRFYPRMN
+186 LRFYPRMY

-238 NMRLLEIFI
+238 NMKLLEIFI
-247 ERNISALYAF
+247 ERNIPALYAF

-272 FGVTEQDAIEHYT
+272 FGVTEQQAIEHYT
-285 DKLARSANE
+285 NRLAKSANE
-294 RRKARKEERFRHYVK
+294 RRQARKEERFRQYVK

-316 RLDTVIREINGDF
+316 RLDTVMREINGDF

-336 LASRPRLRKVDVVL
+336 LASKPRLRKVDVVL
-350 SGAIYKEDVKIYDI
+350 SGEIYQEDVKIYDI

-420 RDEIGRIKDNLAAL
+420 RDEIGRIKKNLSAL
-434 IDHDE
+434 IDNDE

-479 DEYRDSMKADEGFV
+479 DEYRDSVKADEGFA
-493 VDMTEDPRSEPGM
+493 VDMTGDPRSVPGM
-506 TGEEYPETPVR
+506 TGEGIR
-517 RSFAY
+517 
-522 AQDDNGDA
+522 
-530 QDDSKKDRD
+530 
-539 GYRIQFI
+539 FI

-567 GYEDKIAYI
+567 SYEDKIAYI

-583 LDRREEVLQKL
+583 LDQREEVLQKL

-611 KFNFYLHRKDMQKDT
+611 KFDFYLHRKDMQKDT

-655 RPYQDYNSAV
+655 RPYQDYNAAV

-680 ERLPKTDKVN
+680 ERLHRTDQVN
-690 YMLAIVYSRLDET
+690 YMLAIVYSRLGEI
-703 EKAVR
+703 EKAAR

-714 RLNPGFV
+714 RQNPGFV

-727 PEVMMLKDFSTP
+727 PEISRLSVF
-739 FGRSK
+739 R

>member
-1 MSNKGLHKDIENW
+1 MSKNLHKDIENW
-14 AVLLGGGMS
+14 AVLLGGGVS
-23 LLVICNI
+23 LLVIFNI
-30 VLLVVVC
+30 VLMVVVC
-37 LLISGCGTS
+37 LLMSSCGS
-46 RKVERTQERQMR
+46 ARKVERMKERQMK
-58 AEIGMVED
+58 AEIGIVEEMPYRVGHD
-66 EILSLRSSDFVDWTG
+66 GGRSGEDWIAG
-81 QAGNDG
+81 RAGNDY
-87 EKISPRTSFG
+87 
-97 RNDNKGMPGQAG
+97 
-109 HDGRGDNAVRDTTL
+109 RDTTMVAEL
-123 VTSDEGPIIMN
+123 DGPIIMN

-186 LRFYPRMN
+186 LRFYPRMY

-479 DEYRDSMKADEGFV
+479 DEYRDSVTADEGFA
-493 VDMTEDPRSEPGM
+493 VDMTGDPRSEPGM
-506 TGEEYPETPVR
+506 TKVEPGMMGEGIR
-517 RSFAY
+517 
-522 AQDDNGDA
+522 
-530 QDDSKKDRD
+530 
-539 GYRIQFI
+539 FI

>member
-1 MSNKGLHKDIENW
+1 MSKNLHKDIENW
-14 AVLLGGGMS
+14 AVLLGGGVS
-23 LLVICNI
+23 LLVIFNI
-30 VLLVVVC
+30 VLMVVVC

-46 RKVERTQERQMR
+46 RKVERMQERQMR

-66 EILSLRSSDFVDWTG
+66 EIAGR
-81 QAGNDG
+81 AGNDG

-97 RNDNKGMPGQAG
+97 RNDNKAMPGQAG

-123 VTSDEGPIIMN
+123 VTSSEGPIIMN

-145 TDVLEAASV
+145 TDVIQAASV

-171 FAVTV
+171 FMVTV
-176 PQDMMDPQWQ
+176 PKDMMDPQWQ
-186 LRFYPRMN
+186 LRFYPRMY

-247 ERNISALYAF
+247 ERNIPALYAF

-263 VSDAEFASA
+263 VSDADFASA
-272 FGVTEQDAIEHYT
+272 FGVTEQQAVEHYT
-285 DKLARSANE
+285 NKQAKSANE

-364 PECEPLTYYI
+364 PECESLTYYI

-420 RDEIGRIKDNLAAL
+420 RDEIGRIKKNLSAL
-434 IDHDE
+434 IDNDE

-479 DEYRDSMKADEGFV
+479 DEYRDSVKADEGFA
-493 VDMTEDPRSEPGM
+493 VDMTGDPRSEPGM
-506 TGEEYPETPVR
+506 TGE
-517 RSFAY
+517 
-522 AQDDNGDA
+522 
-530 QDDSKKDRD
+530 
-539 GYRIQFI
+539 RILFV

-567 GYEDKIAYI
+567 SYEEKIAYI
-576 NACELDD
+576 NACEVAD
-583 LDRREEVLQKL
+583 LDVREEVLQKL

-611 KFNFYLHRKDMQKDT
+611 KFDFYLHRKDMQKDT

-642 IRDRD
+642 IRDRE

-655 RPYQDYNSAV
+655 RPYQDYNAAV

-680 ERLPKTDKVN
+680 ERLHRTDQVN
-690 YMLAIVYSRLDET
+690 YMLAIVYSRLGEI

-714 RLNPGFV
+714 RQNPGFV

-727 PEVMMLKDFSTP
+727 PEISRLSVF
-739 FGRSK
+739 R

>member
-46 RKVERTQERQMR
+46 RKVERMQERQMR
-58 AEIGMVED
+58 AEIGMVEMP
-66 EILSLRSSDFVDWTG
+66 G
-81 QAGNDG
+81 QAGHDG
-87 EKISPRTSFG
+87 EEISPRTSFG

-186 LRFYPRMN
+186 LRFYPRMY

-247 ERNISALYAF
+247 DRNIPALYAF

-272 FGVTEQDAIEHYT
+272 FGVTEQQAVEHYT
-285 DKLARSANE
+285 NKLAKSANE

-309 VPIEQGF
+309 VPIKQGF

-364 PECEPLTYYI
+364 LECEPLTYYI

-420 RDEIGRIKDNLAAL
+420 RDEIGRIKKNLSAL
-434 IDHDE
+434 INNDE

-479 DEYRDSMKADEGFV
+479 DEYRDSVRVNEGFM
-493 VDMTEDPRSEPGM
+493 VDMTGDPRSEPGM

-522 AQDDNGDA
+522 AQDDN
-530 QDDSKKDRD
+530 KKDRD

-556 LDVLVAEDTVM
+556 LDALVAEDNSLSFD
-567 GYEDKIAYI
+567 DKIAYI
-576 NACELDD
+576 DACEIED
-583 LDRREEVLQKL
+583 LDTREEVLQNL

-611 KFNFYLHRKDMQKDT
+611 KFDFYLHRKDMQKDT

-655 RPYQDYNSAV
+655 RPYQDYNAAV

-680 ERLPKTDKVN
+680 ERLPRTDQVN
-690 YMLAIVYSRLDET
+690 YMLAIVYSRLGEIK
-703 EKAVR
+703 KAVR

-714 RLNPGFV
+714 RQNPGFV

-727 PEVMMLKDFSTP
+727 PEISRLSVF
-739 FGRSK
+739 R

>member
-46 RKVERTQERQMR
+46 RKVERMQERQMR
-58 AEIGMVED
+58 AEIGMVK
-66 EILSLRSSDFVDWTG
+66 EI
-81 QAGNDG
+81 
-87 EKISPRTSFG
+87 PG
-97 RNDNKGMPGQAG
+97 RAG
-109 HDGRGDNAVRDTTL
+109 HDGEVGNDERSPVGAGDDGRDTT
-123 VTSDEGPIIMN
+123 VVMEAEGPIIMN

-186 LRFYPRMN
+186 LRFYPQMY

-238 NMRLLEIFI
+238 NMKLLEIFI
-247 ERNISALYAF
+247 ERNIPALYAF

-272 FGVTEQDAIEHYT
+272 FGVTEQQAIEHYT
-285 DKLARSANE
+285 NRLAKSANE
-294 RRKARKEERFRHYVK
+294 RRKARKEERFRQYVK

-316 RLDTVIREINGDF
+316 RLDTVMREINGDF
-329 RYVYSHT
+329 RYMYSHT

-350 SGAIYKEDVKIYDI
+350 SGAIYQEDVKIYDI

-420 RDEIGRIKDNLAAL
+420 RDEIGRIKKNLSAL
-434 IDHDE
+434 IDNDE

-479 DEYRDSMKADEGFV
+479 DEYRDSVKADEGFA
-493 VDMTEDPRSEPGM
+493 VDMTGDPRSEPGM
-506 TGEEYPETPVR
+506 TKVEPGMTGEGIR
-517 RSFAY
+517 
-522 AQDDNGDA
+522 
-530 QDDSKKDRD
+530 
-539 GYRIQFI
+539 FI

-567 GYEDKIAYI
+567 SYEDKIAYI

-611 KFNFYLHRKDMQKDT
+611 KFDFYLHRKDMQKDT

-655 RPYQDYNSAV
+655 RPYQDYNAAV

-680 ERLPKTDKVN
+680 ERLHRTDQVN
-690 YMLAIVYSRLDET
+690 YMLAIVYSRLGEI

-714 RLNPGFV
+714 RQNPGFV

>member
-23 LLVICNI
+23 LLVICNV

-46 RKVERTQERQMR
+46 RKVERMQERQMR
-58 AEIGMVED
+58 AEIGMVEEMPD
-66 EILSLRSSDFVDWTG
+66 RVG
-81 QAGNDG
+81 HDG
-87 EKISPRTSFG
+87 EEISTRTSFG

-109 HDGRGDNAVRDTTL
+109 HDGRGNNAVRDTTL

-145 TDVLEAASV
+145 TDVIEAASV

-186 LRFYPRMN
+186 LRFYPRMY

-247 ERNISALYAF
+247 ERNIPALYAF

-272 FGVTEQDAIEHYT
+272 FGVTEQQAIEHYT
-285 DKLARSANE
+285 NRLAKSANE
-294 RRKARKEERFRHYVK
+294 RRKARKEERFRQYVK

-316 RLDTVIREINGDF
+316 RLDTVMREINGDF

-350 SGAIYKEDVKIYDI
+350 SGEIYQEDVKIYDI
-364 PECEPLTYYI
+364 PKCEPLTYYI
-374 SSLSAFVDGT
+374 SSLSAFVDRT

-420 RDEIGRIKDNLAAL
+420 RDEIGRIKKNLSAL
-434 IDHDE
+434 IDNDE

-479 DEYRDSMKADEGFV
+479 DEYRDSVKVDEGFV
-493 VDMTEDPRSEPGM
+493 VDMTGDPRSEPGM
-506 TGEEYPETPVR
+506 TGEGIR
-517 RSFAY
+517 
-522 AQDDNGDA
+522 
-530 QDDSKKDRD
+530 
-539 GYRIQFI
+539 FI

-567 GYEDKIAYI
+567 SYEDKIAYI

-583 LDRREEVLQKL
+583 LDQREEVLQKL

-611 KFNFYLHRKDMQKDT
+611 KFNFYLHRKDMLKDT

-655 RPYQDYNSAV
+655 RPYQDYNAAV

-680 ERLPKTDKVN
+680 ERLHRTDQVN
-690 YMLAIVYSRLDET
+690 YMLAIVYSRLGEI

-714 RLNPGFV
+714 RQNPGFV

-727 PEVMMLKDFSTP
+727 PEISRLSVF
-739 FGRSK
+739 R

>member
-1 MSNKGLHKDIENW
+1 MSNQGLHKDIENW
-14 AVLLGGGMS
+14 AVLLGGGVS
-23 LLVICNI
+23 LLLIFNI
-30 VLLVVVC
+30 VLMVIVCVLV
-37 LLISGCGTS
+37 SGCGS
-46 RKVERTQERQMR
+46 ARKVERMQERQMR
-58 AEIGMVED
+58 VEIGMVEEMPD
-66 EILSLRSSDFVDWTG
+66 RVGDDGRSSVG
-81 QAGNDG
+81 AGDDK
-87 EKISPRTSFG
+87 EEIPRLTSFA
-97 RNDNKGMPGQAG
+97 RNDS
-109 HDGRGDNAVRDTTL
+109 RDTT
-123 VTSDEGPIIMN
+123 VVMEGGGPIIMN

-145 TDVLEAASV
+145 TDVIEAASV

-171 FAVTV
+171 FMVTV
-176 PQDMMDPQWQ
+176 PKDMMDPQWQ
-186 LRFYPRMN
+186 LRFYPRMY

-200 GLDPILITGQ
+200 GLDPVLITGQ

-238 NMRLLEIFI
+238 NLRLLEIFI
-247 ERNISALYAF
+247 ERNIPDLYAF

-263 VSDAEFASA
+263 VTDAEFASA
-272 FGVTEQDAIEHYT
+272 YGVTEQEAIEHYT
-285 DKLARSANE
+285 NKLARSANE
-294 RRKARKEERFRHYVK
+294 RRKARKDTKFRQYVS
-309 VPIEQGF
+309 VPIEDKGI

-329 RYVYSHT
+329 RYVYSYT

-364 PECEPLTYYI
+364 PECDPLTYYI

-384 ERYMTKVIERKVS
+384 ERYMTKVIERKVY
-397 ANTACYVEFEHDRY
+397 ANTACYVEFAHDRY
-411 EVDESLGYN
+411 EVDETLGYN
-420 RDEIGRIKDNLAAL
+420 RDEIGRIKGNLAAL
-434 IDHDE
+434 IDNDE

-453 EGTVAYNTRLTQR
+453 EGTVDYNRRLTQR

-479 DEYRDSMKADEGFV
+479 DEYRDSVRINKGFE
-493 VDMTEDPRSEPGM
+493 VDMTGDPRSEPGM
-506 TGEEYPETPVR
+506 TGEGIR
-517 RSFAY
+517 
-522 AQDDNGDA
+522 
-530 QDDSKKDRD
+530 
-539 GYRIQFI
+539 FI

-567 GYEDKIAYI
+567 SYEEKIAYI
-576 NACELDD
+576 NACEVAD
-583 LDRREEVLQKL
+583 LDVREEVLQNL

-611 KFNFYLHRKDMQKDT
+611 KFDFYLHRKDMQKDT

-680 ERLPKTDKVN
+680 ERLNRTDQVN
-690 YMLAIVYSRLDET
+690 YMLAIVYSRLGEI

-708 CYEEAC
+708 CYDEAC
-714 RLNPGFV
+714 RQNPGFV

-727 PEVMMLKDFSTP
+727 PEISRLSVF
-739 FGRSK
+739 R

>member
-1 MSNKGLHKDIENW
+1 MSDKGLHNDIENW
-14 AVLLGGGMS
+14 AVLLGGGVS

-46 RKVERTQERQMR
+46 RKVERMQERQMK
-58 AEIGMVED
+58 AEIGMVE
-66 EILSLRSSDFVDWTG
+66 E
-81 QAGNDG
+81 
-87 EKISPRTSFG
+87 
-97 RNDNKGMPGQAG
+97 MPGQAG
-109 HDGRGDNAVRDTTL
+109 HDGEVGNDGRSPVGAVDDGRDTT
-123 VTSDEGPIIMN
+123 VVMEAEGPIIMN

-186 LRFYPRMN
+186 LRFYPRMY

-200 GLDPILITGQ
+200 GLDPVLITGQ

-247 ERNISALYAF
+247 ERNIPALYAF

-272 FGVTEQDAIEHYT
+272 FGVTEQQAIEHYT
-285 DKLARSANE
+285 NRLAKSANE
-294 RRKARKEERFRHYVK
+294 RRKARKEERFRQYVK

-316 RLDTVIREINGDF
+316 RLDTVMREINGDF

-350 SGAIYKEDVKIYDI
+350 SGAIYQEDVKIYDI

-479 DEYRDSMKADEGFV
+479 DEYRDSVKADEGFAV
-493 VDMTEDPRSEPGM
+493 NMTGDPRSEPGM
-506 TGEEYPETPVR
+506 TKVEPGMTGEGIR
-517 RSFAY
+517 
-522 AQDDNGDA
+522 
-530 QDDSKKDRD
+530 
-539 GYRIQFI
+539 FI

-567 GYEDKIAYI
+567 SYEDKIAYI

-611 KFNFYLHRKDMQKDT
+611 KFDFYLHRKDMQKDT

-655 RPYQDYNSAV
+655 RPYQDYNAAV

-680 ERLPKTDKVN
+680 ERLHRTDQVN
-690 YMLAIVYSRLDET
+690 YMLAIVYSRLGEI
-703 EKAVR
+703 EKAAR

-714 RLNPGFV
+714 RQNPGFV

-727 PEVMMLKDFSTP
+727 PEISRLSVF
-739 FGRSK
+739 R

>member
-1 MSNKGLHKDIENW
+1 MSDKGLHKDIENW
-14 AVLLGGGMS
+14 AVLLGGGVS

-46 RKVERTQERQMR
+46 RKVERMQERQMR
-58 AEIGMVED
+58 AEIGMVEEMPD
-66 EILSLRSSDFVDWTG
+66 RVE
-81 QAGNDG
+81 DG

-186 LRFYPRMN
+186 LRFYPRMY

-247 ERNISALYAF
+247 ERNIPALYAF

-272 FGVTEQDAIEHYT
+272 FGVTEQQAIEHYT
-285 DKLARSANE
+285 NRLAKSANE
-294 RRKARKEERFRHYVK
+294 RRKARKDERFRQYVK

-316 RLDTVIREINGDF
+316 RLDTVMREINGDF

-350 SGAIYKEDVKIYDI
+350 SGAIYQEDVKIYDI

-420 RDEIGRIKDNLAAL
+420 RDEIGRIKKNLSAL
-434 IDHDE
+434 IDNDE

-479 DEYRDSMKADEGFV
+479 DEYRDSVKADEGFA
-493 VDMTEDPRSEPGM
+493 VDMTGDPRSEPGM
-506 TGEEYPETPVR
+506 TKVEPGMTGEGIR
-517 RSFAY
+517 
-522 AQDDNGDA
+522 
-530 QDDSKKDRD
+530 
-539 GYRIQFI
+539 FI

-567 GYEDKIAYI
+567 SYEDKIAYI

-611 KFNFYLHRKDMQKDT
+611 KFDFYLHRKDMQKDT

-655 RPYQDYNSAV
+655 RPYQDYNAAV

-680 ERLPKTDKVN
+680 EKVHRTDQVN
-690 YMLAIVYSRLDET
+690 YMLAIVYSRLGEI

-714 RLNPGFV
+714 RQNPGFV

-727 PEVMMLKDFSTP
+727 PEISFAIAQATKVDNSTP

>member
-1 MSNKGLHKDIENW
+1 MSNKGLYKDIENW
-14 AVLLGGGMS
+14 AVLLGSGMS

-46 RKVERTQERQMR
+46 RKVERMQERQMR

-66 EILSLRSSDFVDWTG
+66 EIAGR
-81 QAGNDG
+81 AGNDG
-87 EKISPRTSFG
+87 EKISSRTSFG
-97 RNDNKGMPGQAG
+97 RNDNKGMPGQAR
-109 HDGRGDNAVRDTTL
+109 HDGLGDNAVRDTTL
-123 VTSDEGPIIMN
+123 VTSSEGPIIMN

-186 LRFYPRMN
+186 LRFNPRMY

-220 RRYEKFLQSIVTD
+220 RRYEKFLCSIVTD

-238 NMRLLEIFI
+238 NLRLLEIFI
-247 ERNISALYAF
+247 ERNIPALYAF

-272 FGVTEQDAIEHYT
+272 FGVTEQQAVEHYT
-285 DKLARSANE
+285 NKLAKSANE
-294 RRKARKEERFRHYVK
+294 RRKARKEEKFRQYVK

-316 RLDTVIREINGDF
+316 RLDTVMREINGDF

-350 SGAIYKEDVKIYDI
+350 SGEIYQEDVKIYDI

-374 SSLSAFVDGT
+374 SSLSAFVDGS

-420 RDEIGRIKDNLAAL
+420 RDEIGRIKKNLSAL
-434 IDHDE
+434 IDNDE

-466 RSEAVAEYFRRFI
+466 RSEAVAEYFRIFI
-479 DEYRDSMKADEGFV
+479 DEYRDSVKVNEGFV
-493 VDMTEDPRSEPGM
+493 VDLAGDPRSEPGM
-506 TGEEYPETPVR
+506 TGEGIR
-517 RSFAY
+517 
-522 AQDDNGDA
+522 
-530 QDDSKKDRD
+530 
-539 GYRIQFI
+539 FI

-567 GYEDKIAYI
+567 SYEDKIAYI

-583 LDRREEVLQKL
+583 LDQREEVLQKL

-611 KFNFYLHRKDMQKDT
+611 KFDFYLHRKDMQKDT

-655 RPYQDYNSAV
+655 RPYQDYNVAV

-680 ERLPKTDKVN
+680 ERLHRTDQVN
-690 YMLAIVYSRLDET
+690 YMLAIVYSRLGEI
-703 EKAVR
+703 EKAAR

-714 RLNPGFV
+714 RQNPGFV

-727 PEVMMLKDFSTP
+727 PEISRLSVF
-739 FGRSK
+739 R

>member
-14 AVLLGGGMS
+14 AVLLGGGVS

-46 RKVERTQERQMR
+46 RKVERIQARQMR
-58 AEIGMVED
+58 AEIGMVE
-66 EILSLRSSDFVDWTG
+66 EIPGR
-81 QAGNDG
+81 AGNDG

-123 VTSDEGPIIMN
+123 DTSSEGPIIMN

-160 VAERGGKVNIE
+160 IAERGGKVNIE

-186 LRFYPRMN
+186 LRFYPRMY

-238 NMRLLEIFI
+238 NLRLLEIFI
-247 ERNISALYAF
+247 ERNIPALYAF

-272 FGVTEQDAIEHYT
+272 FGVTEQQAVEHYT
-285 DKLARSANE
+285 NRLAKSANE
-294 RRKARKEERFRHYVK
+294 RRKARKEERFRQYVK

-316 RLDTVIREINGDF
+316 RLDTVMREINGDF

-350 SGAIYKEDVKIYDI
+350 SGAIYQEDVKIYDI

-420 RDEIGRIKDNLAAL
+420 RDEIGRIKKNLSAL
-434 IDHDE
+434 IDNDE

-479 DEYRDSMKADEGFV
+479 DEYRDSVKVDEGFV
-493 VDMTEDPRSEPGM
+493 VDMTGDPRSEPGM
-506 TGEEYPETPVR
+506 TGEGIR
-517 RSFAY
+517 
-522 AQDDNGDA
+522 
-530 QDDSKKDRD
+530 
-539 GYRIQFI
+539 FI

-567 GYEDKIAYI
+567 SYEDKIAYI
-576 NACELDD
+576 NACEVDD
-583 LDRREEVLQKL
+583 LDQREEVLQKL

-611 KFNFYLHRKDMQKDT
+611 KFDFYLHRKDMQKDT

-636 MAGVQA
+636 MAGGQA

-655 RPYQDYNSAV
+655 RPYQDYNAAV

-680 ERLPKTDKVN
+680 ERLHRTDQVN
-690 YMLAIVYSRLDET
+690 YMLAIVYSRLGEI
-703 EKAVR
+703 EKAAR

-714 RLNPGFV
+714 RQNPGFV

-727 PEVMMLKDFSTP
+727 PEISRLSVF
-739 FGRSK
+739 R

>member
-1 MSNKGLHKDIENW
+1 MKYSNTHNEIETL
-14 AVLLGGGMS
+14 AVLFGGGIS
-23 LLVICNI
+23 LLAICNMVLMVI
-30 VLLVVVC
+30 VCVLV
-37 LLISGCGTS
+37 SGCGS
-46 RKVERTQERQMR
+46 ARKVERMQERHMR
-58 AEIGMVED
+58 AEIGMVEEMPD
-66 EILSLRSSDFVDWTG
+66 RVGYDGGQSGEDWIAG
-81 QAGNDG
+81 RAGNDG
-87 EKISPRTSFG
+87 
-97 RNDNKGMPGQAG
+97 
-109 HDGRGDNAVRDTTL
+109 RDTT
-123 VTSDEGPIIMN
+123 VVMESDEPIIMN

-171 FAVTV
+171 FMVTV
-176 PQDMMDPQWQ
+176 PKDMMDPQWQ
-186 LRFYPRMN
+186 LRFYPRMY

-200 GLDPILITGQ
+200 GLDPVLITGQ

-247 ERNISALYAF
+247 ERNIPDLYAF

-263 VSDAEFASA
+263 VTDAEFASA
-272 FGVTEQDAIEHYT
+272 YGVTEQEAIKHYT
-285 DKLARSANE
+285 NKLARSANE
-294 RRKARKEERFRHYVK
+294 RRKARKDTKFRQYVS
-309 VPIEQGF
+309 VPIEDKGI

-329 RYVYSHT
+329 RYVYSYT

-364 PECEPLTYYI
+364 PECDPLTYYI

-384 ERYMTKVIERKVS
+384 ERYMTKVIERKVY
-397 ANTACYVEFEHDRY
+397 ANTACYVEFAHDRY
-411 EVDESLGYN
+411 EVDETLGYN
-420 RDEIGRIKDNLAAL
+420 RDEIGRIKGNLAAL
-434 IDHDE
+434 IDNDE

-479 DEYRDSMKADEGFV
+479 DEYRDSMKADEGFA
-493 VDMTEDPRSEPGM
+493 VDMTGDPRSEPGM
-506 TGEEYPETPVR
+506 TGEGIR
-517 RSFAY
+517 
-522 AQDDNGDA
+522 
-530 QDDSKKDRD
+530 
-539 GYRIQFI
+539 FI

-567 GYEDKIAYI
+567 SYEAKIAYI

-583 LDRREEVLQKL
+583 LDQREEVLQKL

-611 KFNFYLHRKDMQKDT
+611 KFNFFLHRKDMQKDT

-655 RPYQDYNSAV
+655 RPYQDYNAAV
-665 AFCALDYNASALAIL
+665 AFCALDYNASALATL
-680 ERLPKTDKVN
+680 ERLHRTDQVN
-690 YMLAIVYSRLDET
+690 YMLAIVYSRFGET

-714 RLNPGFV
+714 RMNPGFV

-727 PEVMMLKDFSTP
+727 PA
-739 FGRSK
+739 G

>member
-46 RKVERTQERQMR
+46 RKVERMQERQMR
-58 AEIGMVED
+58 AEIGMVE
-66 EILSLRSSDFVDWTG
+66 EIPGR
-81 QAGNDG
+81 AGNDG

-97 RNDNKGMPGQAG
+97 RNDNKGMPDRVGN
-109 HDGRGDNAVRDTTL
+109 DGRSPVGAGDDGRDTT
-123 VTSDEGPIIMN
+123 VVMEAEGPIIMN

-186 LRFYPRMN
+186 LRFYPRMY

-247 ERNISALYAF
+247 ERNIPALYAF

-263 VSDAEFASA
+263 VSDAKFASA
-272 FGVTEQDAIEHYT
+272 FGVTEQQAVEHYT
-285 DKLARSANE
+285 NKLAKSANE

-364 PECEPLTYYI
+364 PECESLTYYI

-420 RDEIGRIKDNLAAL
+420 RDEIGRIKKNLSAL
-434 IDHDE
+434 IDNDE

-466 RSEAVAEYFRRFI
+466 RSEAVAEYFRMFI
-479 DEYRDSMKADEGFV
+479 DEYRDSVKADEGFV
-493 VDMTEDPRSEPGM
+493 VDMTGNPWSKPGM
-506 TGEEYPETPVR
+506 TANSDIR
-517 RSFAY
+517 
-522 AQDDNGDA
+522 
-530 QDDSKKDRD
+530 
-539 GYRIQFI
+539 FI

-556 LDVLVAEDTVM
+556 LDGLVAEDTVM
-567 GYEDKIAYI
+567 SYEDKIAYI

-583 LDRREEVLQKL
+583 LDQREDVLQKFS
-594 GCYRH
+594 CYRH

-611 KFNFYLHRKDMQKDT
+611 KFGFYLHRKDMLKDT

-642 IRDRD
+642 VRDRD

-655 RPYQDYNSAV
+655 RPYQDCNSAV

-690 YMLAIVYSRLDET
+690 YMLAIVYSRLGET

-714 RLNPGFV
+714 RMNPGFV

-727 PEVMMLKDFSTP
+727 PEITQLSVF
-739 FGRSK
+739 R